1 MIERYIKMLLDTLKL
16 LAFEDMDVQI
26 RRFLDCIF
34 IINEKKEFI
43 TRDGKAMFKVTS
55 IDTELSFDGELLSSR
70 ISEIFLPNENM
81 DSIPWMY
88 YNYPSYDYFNR
99 VPLKCSESIQKSME
113 VCHSDI
119 SILEIGEIINIDR
132 FGKINIC
139 KN

>member
-1 MIERYIKMLLDTLKL
+1 MLLDTLKL

-70 ISEIFLPNENM
+70 ISEIFLPNETIE
-81 DSIPWMY
+81 SIPWMY
-88 YNYPSYDYFNR
+88 YKYPSYNYFNK
-99 VPLKCSESIQKSME
+99 VPLRCGEAIQKSME
-113 VCHSDI
+113 VCSCDI
-119 SILEIGEIINIDR
+119 PTLKVGEIINIDR
-132 FGKINIC
+132 FGKN
-139 KN
+139 KYL

>member
-1 MIERYIKMLLDTLKL
+1 MLLDTLKL

-55 IDTELSFDGELLSSR
+55 IDTELNFDGELLSSR
-70 ISEIFLPNENM
+70 ISEIFLPNETIE
-81 DSIPWMY
+81 SIPWMY

-99 VPLKCSESIQKSME
+99 VPLKCSEAIQKSME
-113 VCHSDI
+113 VYHCDI
-119 SILEIGEIINIDR
+119 PILEIGEIINIDR

>member
-1 MIERYIKMLLDTLKL
+1 MLLDTLKL
-16 LAFEDMDVQI
+16 LAFEGMDVKI
-26 RRFLDCIF
+26 NKFNGCIYICNSKLEYMTKNRKNIF
-34 IINEKKEFI
+34 KT
-43 TRDGKAMFKVTS
+43 TRIK
-55 IDTELSFDGELLSSR
+55 TELTLDGELLSSR
-70 ISEIFLPNENM
+70 IYENFLPNETIE
-81 DSIPWMY
+81 SIPWMY

-119 SILEIGEIINIDR
+119 PTLEIVEIINIDR

>member
-1 MIERYIKMLLDTLKL
+1 MILDILKL
-16 LAFEDMDVQI
+16 LAFENMDVQI

-70 ISEIFLPNENM
+70 ISEIFLPNENIE
-81 DSIPWMY
+81 SIPWMY

-99 VPLKCSESIQKSME
+99 VPLRCSEAIQKSME
-113 VCHSDI
+113 VCSCDI
-119 SILEIGEIINIDR
+119 PKLDNDKVIFIDKY
-132 FGKINIC
+132 GKIITLT
-139 KN
+139 KKVQK

>member
-1 MIERYIKMLLDTLKL
+1 MLLDTLKL

-70 ISEIFLPNENM
+70 ISEIFLPNETIEP
-81 DSIPWMY
+81 IP

-99 VPLKCSESIQKSME
+99 VPLKCSETIQKSME
-113 VCHSDI
+113 VCHCDI
-119 SILEIGEIINIDR
+119 PTLEIGEIINIDR

>member
-1 MIERYIKMLLDTLKL
+1 MLLDTLKL
-16 LAFEDMDVQI
+16 LAFENMDVQI
-26 RRFLDCIF
+26 RNYSNCIF

-43 TRDGKAMFKVTS
+43 TRDRKGMFKTTS

-70 ISEIFLPNENM
+70 IYEIFIPNETIE
-81 DSIPWMY
+81 SIPWMY

-99 VPLKCSESIQKSME
+99 VSLKCSEAIQKSME
-113 VCHSDI
+113 VCHCDI
-119 SILEIGEIINIDR
+119 PTLKIGEIINIDR

>member
-1 MIERYIKMLLDTLKL
+1 MLLDTLKL

-70 ISEIFLPNENM
+70 ISDAFLPNENIE
-81 DSIPWMY
+81 SIPWMY

-99 VPLKCSESIQKSME
+99 VPLKCSGAIQKSME
-113 VCHSDI
+113 VCHRDI
-119 SILEIGEIINIDR
+119 PTLGIGEIINIDR

>member
-1 MIERYIKMLLDTLKL
+1 MLLDTLKL

-70 ISEIFLPNENM
+70 ISEIFLPNETIEE
-81 DSIPWMY
+81 SIPWMY

-99 VPLKCSESIQKSME
+99 VPLKCSEAIQKSME
-113 VCHSDI
+113 VCNCDI
-119 SILEIGEIINIDR
+119 PTLDIGEIINIDR